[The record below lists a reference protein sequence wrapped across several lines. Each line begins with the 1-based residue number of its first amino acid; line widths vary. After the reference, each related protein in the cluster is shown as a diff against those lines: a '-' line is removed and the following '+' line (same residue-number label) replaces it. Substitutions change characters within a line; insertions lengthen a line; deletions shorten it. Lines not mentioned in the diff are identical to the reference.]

1 MKNLL
6 FALTLTA
13 ALFLGA
19 ASPGTLRFKGDKGDF
34 VLERMNVE
42 TAGQLLLC
50 EKDKKA
56 PLPLKFTVKGSSV
69 TAAADGIRWNISL
82 KQKHNLWEL
91 EGEIVNT
98 SGRQRLLEPV
108 ISWRVPREKG
118 SRFWGGFDLQEAK
131 EKSLQRKGFKGRT
144 SKHLSGGLSQPF
156 PTASLLNKDLV
167 FILGQRQWECTSY
180 NAAVYTP
187 ESTKARLTFSQ
198 RIVLEKGEKLPVRFA
213 CGIVKRRFGADENV
227 VQAFYDAFPENW
239 RPFVSKRNPY
249 LKGTHSKY
257 SAWAHKPKL
266 EFERRKYST
275 LDWAYTPYKRSGD
288 CFGRPEYWDYK
299 PLVRPFAIRFGQLAA
314 GINFD
319 YRKLTCDEFHKRRQD
334 IFKRF
339 GRKFGY
345 SFYVCAG
352 WCELALANEHY
363 KDSLTEDKSVP
374 LILGPW
380 STSHDRERRVF
391 PYGNSY
397 GKAFMKDLAYVV
409 KELDLPGF
417 AIDCGTPGVNHYGAA
432 AKNPAVKGRSWDE
445 KGIFIDELCAINQVI
460 DYIHRLRPADPL
472 YAWKNGGG
480 NADMLM
486 IETDLFSR
494 TFQSWMPL
502 TRYNIGQ
509 RPAVLHVREGWNYY
523 ATIPQWRTLTLKEML
538 VHLKRLG
545 DHMTFSDFE
554 YGMTNT
560 HYGYGGN
567 YLSQYCMPELLECI
581 ELGWHALVPVEPNG
595 LGEDRML
602 YKARYGSGADTILFF
617 GNPYEK
623 PIPIDFAVDNDG
635 LKSRHLVFL
644 PKMRDNAALEN
655 TLDKTDTS
663 FTFALPSRLPVLFE
677 AAAAFSA
684 LPAGGKLKISAKAVK
699 DIHKMTY
706 TLKLNNAK
714 PFRSALTPRNN
725 PGFTSEIRL
734 NGKKVSP
741 QTLLTIPARAEIA
754 IHYRSTVFRDP
765 AATFVKFPYL
775 STKNAPIMRIILPD
789 DPNEAEKFAAERI
802 MEYFKFTGEKKITAP
817 SSVGFSKKSALK
829 NYDRYF
835 EISCGRGKSGVY
847 RQGKGIQ
854 LHGADALTLRENTGA
869 LLQVMDR
876 RFPWFMNFVMHS
888 KMSGEVIR
896 KFGLS
901 NVGLPWKP
909 CFETEKMKVAK

>member
-1 MKNLL
+1 MRNLF

-13 ALFLGA
+13 AVLAGA
-19 ASPGTLRFKGDKGDF
+19 ASPGTLRFKGDKGKF
-34 VLERMNVE
+34 ELEKKNLK
-42 TAGQLLLC
+42 AGGNLLLR
-50 EKDKKA
+50 ERGKNT
-56 PLPLKFTVKGSSV
+56 PLPLRFNVRGQTV
-69 TAAADGIRWNISL
+69 TAAAGGLIWKMTL

-91 EGEIVNT
+91 DGEIVNN

-108 ISWRVPREKG
+108 IFLAVPREKE
-118 SRFWGGFDLQEAK
+118 SLFWGGFDVTGAG
-131 EKSLQRKGFKGRT
+131 EKTLQRKGFKGRT

-156 PTASLLNKDLV
+156 PTASLLNKDHI

-187 ESTKARLTFSQ
+187 AGKTARLAFSQ
-198 RIVLEKGEKLPVRFA
+198 RIVVENGSKVPVRFA
-213 CGIVKRRFGADENV
+213 CGIVMRRFGAEENV

-239 RPFVSKRNPY
+239 RPFVSRRNPY

-266 EFERRKYST
+266 EYERRKYST

-288 CFGRPEYWDYK
+288 CYGRPEFWDYK

-319 YRKLTCDEFHKRRQD
+319 YRKLTCEEFHKRRQD

-352 WCELALANEHY
+352 WCELALANKHY

-391 PYGNSY
+391 PFGNSY
-397 GKAFMKDLAYVV
+397 GRAFMKDLADVAA
-409 KELDLPGF
+409 ELDLPGF

-460 DYIHRLRPADPL
+460 DYIHSIRPSDPL

-523 ATIPQWRTLTLKEML
+523 NTIPEWRILTLPQML

-567 YLSQYCMPELLECI
+567 GQSQYCMPELLECI
-581 ELGWHALVPVEPNG
+581 ELGWHALIPAVTGN
-595 LGEDRML
+595 LREDQML
-602 YKARYGSGADTILFF
+602 YKARYGRGADTIFFF
-617 GNPYEK
+617 GNPYETPLK
-623 PIPIDFAVDNDG
+623 IDFTVDNDALAG
-635 LKSRHLVFL
+635 KHMVFL
-644 PKMRDNAALEN
+644 PKMRDRASMFNVME
-655 TLDKTDTS
+655 KQDTR
-663 FTFALPSRLPVLFE
+663 FTYTLPSRLPVLFE
-677 AAAAFSA
+677 SVAELSS
-684 LPAGGKLKISAKAVK
+684 LPAGGKLGVAAKAQK
-699 DIHKMTY
+699 DIHFMVY
-706 TLKLNNAK
+706 TMKLNNG
-714 PFRSALTPRNN
+714 SAFKSAITPRAN
-725 PGFTSEIRL
+725 PGFTAQMML
-734 NGKKVSP
+734 NGRRIKSSEPVV
-741 QTLLTIPARAEIA
+741 IPPRAEIR
-754 IHYRSTVFRDP
+754 IEYRSTVFRDP
-765 AATFVKFPYL
+765 ASVFIKFPYL
-775 STKNAPIMRIILPD
+775 STKGFPIMRIVLPEN
-789 DPNEAEKFAAERI
+789 PNDAEKFAAERI
-802 MEYFKFTGEKKITAP
+802 IEYFKFAGEQKITGR
-817 SSVGFSKKSALK
+817 SSVGFSRKSGLK

-835 EISCGRGKSGVY
+835 EISCGRGKNGVS
-847 RQGKGIQ
+847 RQGRSIQ
-854 LHGADALTLRENTGA
+854 LHGSDALTLLENTGA
-869 LLQVMDR
+869 LLRVMDR

-888 KMSGEVIR
+888 RMSGDVVR
-896 KFGLS
+896 KFGL
-901 NVGLPWKP
+901 NKICLPWTP
-909 CFETEKMKVAK
+909 CFESNGMQVKK